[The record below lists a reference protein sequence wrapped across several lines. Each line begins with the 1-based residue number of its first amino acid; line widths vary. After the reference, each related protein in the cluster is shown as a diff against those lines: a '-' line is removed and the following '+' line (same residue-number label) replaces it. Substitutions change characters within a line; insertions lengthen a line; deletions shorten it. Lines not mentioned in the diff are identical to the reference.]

1 VSTQRNLLALV
12 VDDHRDGRDIACRVL
27 ESLGLRTAEASNGH
41 DAVDHARK
49 HLPDLVLLD
58 LALPGLDGWQVAQE
72 LRADPTTEDLLIL
85 GFTAH
90 AESAFL
96 ERAREAGCDAVL
108 TKPCPPR
115 ELAEAVRALLESR
128 NVPERSGEDA

>member
-1 VSTQRNLLALV
+1 MSRRERPLGLV

-27 ESLGLRTAEASNGH
+27 ESAGLDTIEAANGH
-41 DAVDHARK
+41 DALDCARR

-58 LALPGLDGWQVAQE
+58 LALPGLDGWTVAE
-72 LRADPTTEDLLIL
+72 RLRADASTADLLIL
-85 GFTAH
+85 AFTAH
-90 AESAFL
+90 AEAGFL
-96 ERAREAGCDAVL
+96 ERAHEAGCDAVL

-128 NVPERSGEDA
+128 EVPERSDDDG